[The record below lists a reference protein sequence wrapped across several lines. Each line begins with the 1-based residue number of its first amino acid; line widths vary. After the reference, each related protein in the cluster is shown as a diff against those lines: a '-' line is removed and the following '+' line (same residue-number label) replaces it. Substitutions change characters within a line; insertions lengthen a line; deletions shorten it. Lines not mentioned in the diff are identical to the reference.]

1 MKLVSVL
8 LLLSASLFAQ
18 LTAKVEV
25 KGKAQFGS
33 AVAGPSVSLSCSP
46 PATGQV
52 PTSYNFYRSTTSG
65 TGYVIAGSSPTC
77 AFTDNNVAFSTTYFY
92 VATSVFTT
100 STQVFESGD
109 SNQVTAVV
117 PANPV
122 PNPPTALTVGTIVA
136 SLKWTAPA
144 PQTGITVASYSVFR
158 GGTATLPSPTKIAT
172 VTGTAYTDL
181 KPLKGTHYYEV
192 KANDVKSGAKVTS
205 ARSNIVKV
213 VI

>member
-8 LLLSASLFAQ
+8 LLLTTSLFSQ

-33 AVAGPSVSLSCSP
+33 AVAAPSVSLLCSP

-65 TGYVIAGSSPTC
+65 TGYVIVGSSPTC
-77 AFTDNNVAFSTTYFY
+77 AYSDNNVAFSTTYFY
-92 VATSVFTT
+92 VATSAFQT
-100 STQVFESGD
+100 FESGD
-109 SNQVTAVV
+109 SNQVSAVV

-122 PNPPTALTVGTIVA
+122 PNPPTALTVGSIVA
-136 SLKWTAPA
+136 SVPLKWTAPV
-144 PQTGITVASYSVFR
+144 PQSGTTVASYSVFR

-172 VTGTAYTDL
+172 VTGTSFTDL
-181 KPLKGTHYYEV
+181 TPLKGTHYYEV
-192 KANDVKSGAKVTS
+192 KANDVANGVKVVS
-205 ARSNIVKV
+205 AHSNIVKA